1 MFNANVTQPRALDA
15 ADSEAKYRPKNR
27 NKESLRDKYEGDYE
41 RERLRLRMLF
51 DGVDREG
58 KKVAQ
63 GIDNTKRSSTNNYN
77 NNNSKNR
84 RGDGDDDEDDDD
96 DDGAEGIEDR
106 HSKEGRVCS
115 GCWVLGS
122 GFANVLLG
130 ASRFVQGYVI
140 GQRPAAPRDT
150 NNVGHTM
157 EETADV

>member
-63 GIDNTKRSSTNNYN
+63 GIDNTKGSSTNNYN
-77 NNNSKNR
+77 KSKNR
-84 RGDGDDDEDDDD
+84 RGDGDGDDD

-106 HSKEGRVCS
+106 HSKEGRVC
-115 GCWVLGS
+115 
-122 GFANVLLG
+122 
-130 ASRFVQGYVI
+130 
-140 GQRPAAPRDT
+140 
-150 NNVGHTM
+150 
-157 EETADV
+157 